1 MVFNRDSLYT
11 WPLGIMAYQGE
22 YSTDW
27 HLVLAF
33 ITLTILPAVVMF
45 FAAQKHIVAGL
56 TSGSVKG

>member
-1 MVFNRDSLYT
+1 MV
-11 WPLGIMAYQGE
+11 YQGE

-33 ITLTILPAVVMF
+33 VTLTILPAIIMF

-56 TSGSVKG
+56 MAGSVKG